1 MLGDLWNLRPL
12 DLDLA
17 EPSNNLPIS
26 GAQGEVS
33 PVTRSSAVLVAC
45 PAPLVALTENL
56 PLCAAVTAGI
66 LRTARPSLN
75 EIWMPGKAAVERTWP
90 SRNQLT
96 SGTGEP
102 REEKRTTPVR
112 EPTDLYISD
121 VIFQHLSRNSP
132 ACHHPQGQTPQ
143 NQIQNTFSLA

>member
-1 MLGDLWNLRPL
+1 M
-12 DLDLA
+12 
-17 EPSNNLPIS
+17 
-26 GAQGEVS
+26 
-33 PVTRSSAVLVAC
+33 LVAC

-75 EIWMPGKAAVERTWP
+75 EICTPGRAAVERTWP

-102 REEKRTTPVR
+102 AEGRT
-112 EPTDLYISD
+112 
-121 VIFQHLSRNSP
+121 
-132 ACHHPQGQTPQ
+132 QTWVHTSSHNMKNHQ
-143 NQIQNTFSLA
+143 NRKPDPDSYR